1 MADLQIVPAGEVEKK
16 VEAQYVEM
24 KVPLYSYGCEK
35 KIKKALAH
43 LKGIYSIEVNFEEQ
57 KVTVWGICNKYDVL
71 DTIRNKRKDALFW
84 NAEDNLVLKQQQD
97 KDKEPEEEQD
107 TIAAK
112 AAHSFSSSSLR
123 RKAKKLVPPLTLI
136 RCSSSLSWKAWK
148 KVFIRS
154 YSF

>member
-1 MADLQIVPAGEVEKK
+1 MADLQIVMAGEIEKK

-43 LKGIYSIEVNFEEQ
+43 LKGIYSIQVSFAEQ

-84 NAEDNLVLKQQQD
+84 NAEDNLVLAQQQENE
-97 KDKEPEEEQD
+97 KEPEKD
-107 TIAAK
+107 TIAAEVGS
-112 AAHSFSSSSLR
+112 SFSSSSLR
-123 RKAKKLVPPLTLI
+123 RKAKRLVPPLTLI
-136 RCSSSLSWKAWK
+136 RCRSSLTWKAWK
-148 KVFIRS
+148 NVFIRS